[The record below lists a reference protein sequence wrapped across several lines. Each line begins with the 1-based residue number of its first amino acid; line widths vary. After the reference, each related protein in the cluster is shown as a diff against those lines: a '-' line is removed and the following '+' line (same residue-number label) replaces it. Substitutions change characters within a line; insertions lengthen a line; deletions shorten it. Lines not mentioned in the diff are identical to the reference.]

1 LSERSV
7 PEGAGSNG
15 DAPDGIPN
23 GPPVATPAFC
33 EAVAGDLGIKV
44 SAARTAFLN
53 EPTQRVLGVVGWAMD
68 RSEDPEE
75 RSRMVISWA
84 RKRGAGAFRPA
95 PDEFVSLAGSVG
107 TGEEAHYRENVALA
121 RLLARYWH
129 ENPKRLARV
138 LDELEIWLNVR
149 EEAPNPNITNNG
161 GGGR

>member
-7 PEGAGSNG
+7 PEGADNNG
-15 DAPDGIPN
+15 APNGIPDG
-23 GPPVATPAFC
+23 PPIATAAFC
-33 EAVAGDLGIKV
+33 EAVAHDLGIKV

-53 EPTQRVLGVVGWAMD
+53 EPTQRVLGVVSWAMD
-68 RSEDPEE
+68 RSEDPAE
-75 RSRMVISWA
+75 RSRMVIAWA
-84 RKRGAGAFRPA
+84 RKRGAGAFRPT

-107 TGEEAHYRENVALA
+107 NGEEAHYRENVALA

-149 EEAPNPNITNNG
+149 EEAPTTNG
-161 GGGR
+161 DGRS